1 MIPDLDKRSKKLLKK
16 VASPKLNTFNVD
28 ENARPFE
35 FFEFISFESDT

>member
-1 MIPDLDKRSKKLLKK
+1 MPDLDKRSKKLLKK

-35 FFEFISFESDT
+35 FFEFILFESDT

>member
-1 MIPDLDKRSKKLLKK
+1 MMPDLDKRRKKLLKK

-35 FFEFISFESDT
+35 FFEFIPFESDT

>member
-1 MIPDLDKRSKKLLKK
+1 MPDLDKRSKKLLNK

-35 FFEFISFESDT
+35 FFEFIPFESDT